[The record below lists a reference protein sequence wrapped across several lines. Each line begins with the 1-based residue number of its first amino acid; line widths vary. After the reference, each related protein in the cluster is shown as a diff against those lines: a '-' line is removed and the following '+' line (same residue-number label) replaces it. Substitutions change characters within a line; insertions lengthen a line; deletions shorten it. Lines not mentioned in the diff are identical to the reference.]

1 MARLI
6 TTKVCQLPSWGYSPP
21 LRKQQ
26 EVLEVELEVEVEET
40 QVAKGVWNYLWV

>member
-26 EVLEVELEVEVEET
+26 EVLEVELEVEEA
-40 QVAKGVWNYLWV
+40 QLAKDVYNYPPV